1 MIPLNKRFG
10 PQFRILH
17 SCTDQAATNALAQMG
32 LTASQGHIMCYLS
45 RSPQPPCAHDIEEA
59 FQLSHPTVSGLLC
72 RLEKKGFIALRPDPD
87 DKRRKRIYI
96 LPRGEA
102 CNQHMHE
109 SISAIEAQLVQ
120 GFTDRERE
128 QFLGLLERAI
138 NNMGGAPHSPKC
150 KEEPCK

>member
-1 MIPLNKRFG
+1 MIPLNKRLG
-10 PQFRILH
+10 TKFRILH
-17 SCTDQAATNALAQMG
+17 SCTDQAATGALAQMG
-32 LTASQGHIMCYLS
+32 LTAAQGHIMCYLS
-45 RSPQPPCAHDIEEA
+45 RSPQPPCAHDIEEV

-72 RLEKKGFIALRPDPD
+72 RLEKKGFIELRPDPD

-102 CNQHMHE
+102 CNKHMHE

-120 GFTDRERE
+120 GFTDQEQA
-128 QFLGLLERAI
+128 QFLSLLDRAI
-138 NNMGGAPHSPKC
+138 ANMGGAPHRPQC